1 LSSSV
6 NMTIGCR
13 SQPIVETLKNEP
25 ILHPMVWTG
34 QDVLL
39 KPFWSLWNRF
49 ICCLLETRNPPMKHI
64 GFIQQKELIEECF
77 WTAPCIDSLTVC
89 IEPLLG
95 FLYERK
101 WE

>member
-64 GFIQQKELIEECF
+64 G
-77 WTAPCIDSLTVC
+77 IDSLTVC